1 MVDVLRKS
9 FFFFFKKRIFKITNF
24 HLLIQ
29 VILKTQNFFT
39 YVAFAALF
47 DHPLTSNF
55 KGLVGTS

>member
-1 MVDVLRKS
+1 
-9 FFFFFKKRIFKITNF
+9 
-24 HLLIQ
+24 
-29 VILKTQNFFT
+29 LKTQNFST